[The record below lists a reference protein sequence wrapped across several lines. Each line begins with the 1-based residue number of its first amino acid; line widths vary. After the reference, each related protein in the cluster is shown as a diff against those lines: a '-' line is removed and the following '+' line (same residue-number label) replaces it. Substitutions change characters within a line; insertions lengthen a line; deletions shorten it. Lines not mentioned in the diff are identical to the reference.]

1 MCWDFVGTTIEK
13 VKVSCKLQSIVFNF
27 IITFSTKGVLKWR
40 MFGMYLEIGLHIS
53 YISHWNWKETVTYI
67 YWTALFL
74 DHKRPSCMP
83 LTFLIMKISYWIY
96 AANNLGKNVSWIYIF
111 WYLIYHANTSWSWS
125 VGEYNLV
132 EIYICIEY
140 ILPTIWGIYVSL
152 IYILVGYI
160 MQTVGGMN
168 VSWVVSVRPSGAELG
183 NIYISKYIFVLDICS
198 KRFWEN
204 M

>member
-1 MCWDFVGTTIEK
+1 MCWDFVGMTIEK
-13 VKVSCKLQSIVFNF
+13 VKVSCKLQRIVFNF

-96 AANNLGKNVSWIYIF
+96 AANNLGNKCQLNTYMWVLDISGQNLGAGRFVGVPVRPSGTLLGNINLYWIYAANTLGIF
-111 WYLIYHANTSWSWS
+111 FYYYIYHANSF
-125 VGEYNLV
+125 
-132 EIYICIEY
+132 
-140 ILPTIWGIYVSL
+140 
-152 IYILVGYI
+152 
-160 MQTVGGMN
+160 GMN
-168 VSWVVSVRPSGAELG
+168 VSWVVFVPFRAGDTLF
-183 NIYISKYIFVLDICS
+183 IFYLCL
-198 KRFWEN
+198 K
-204 M
+204 

>member
-13 VKVSCKLQSIVFNF
+13 VKVSCKLQRIVFNF
-27 IITFSTKGVLKWR
+27 IITFSTKEVLKWR

-83 LTFLIMKISYWIY
+83 LTFF
-96 AANNLGKNVSWIYIF
+96 NNENFLLDICSPQFGEKMSVEYIF

-168 VSWVVSVRPSGAELG
+168 VS
-183 NIYISKYIFVLDICS
+183 
-198 KRFWEN
+198 
-204 M
+204 

>member
-13 VKVSCKLQSIVFNF
+13 VKVSCKLQRIVFNF

-96 AANNLGKNVSWIYIF
+96 AANNLGNIYF
-111 WYLIYHANTSWSWS
+111 
-125 VGEYNLV
+125 G
-132 EIYICIEY
+132 
-140 ILPTIWGIYVSL
+140 IW
-152 IYILVGYI
+152 YI
-160 MQTVGGMN
+160 MPTQVGVG
-168 VSWVVSVRPSGAELG
+168 VLG
-183 NIYISKYIFVLDICS
+183 NIIWLKYIFVLNIYCQQFGEYMS
-198 KRFWEN
+198 VWYIFWLDTSCKQLGGW

>member
-1 MCWDFVGTTIEK
+1 MCWDFVGMTIQTMINHWKSES
-13 VKVSCKLQSIVFNF
+13 VCKSQHIVFNF

-96 AANNLGKNVSWIYIF
+96 AANNLGKKCQLNIYF
-111 WYLIYHANTSWSWS
+111 
-125 VGEYNLV
+125 G
-132 EIYICIEY
+132 
-140 ILPTIWGIYVSL
+140 IW
-152 IYILVGYI
+152 YI
-160 MQTVGGMN
+160 MPAQVGVG
-168 VSWVVSVRPSGAELG
+168 VLG
-183 NIYISKYIFVLDICS
+183 NII
-198 KRFWEN
+198 
-204 M
+204 

>member
-1 MCWDFVGTTIEK
+1 MANVWYVLGNWTTYIIHFTLK
-13 VKVSCKLQSIVFNF
+13 LKRNGHIHILDGSVSWPQKAFLYAFNF
-27 IITFSTKGVLKWR
+27 FNN
-40 MFGMYLEIGLHIS
+40 E
-53 YISHWNWKETVTYI
+53 N
-67 YWTALFL
+67 FL
-74 DHKRPSCMP
+74 LDICSQQ
-83 LTFLIMKISYWIY
+83 
-96 AANNLGKNVSWIYIF
+96 LGEKMSVEYIF

>member
-1 MCWDFVGTTIEK
+1 MCWDRSQQLPSHTPTIHPSQFFGLNSFSVPKTNVASLQRYMCWDFVGMTIQTMINHWKSES
-13 VKVSCKLQSIVFNF
+13 VCKSQHIVFNF

-96 AANNLGKNVSWIYIF
+96 AANNLGKKCQLNIYF
-111 WYLIYHANTSWSWS
+111 
-125 VGEYNLV
+125 G
-132 EIYICIEY
+132 
-140 ILPTIWGIYVSL
+140 IW
-152 IYILVGYI
+152 YI
-160 MQTVGGMN
+160 MPAQVGVG
-168 VSWVVSVRPSGAELG
+168 VLG
-183 NIYISKYIFVLDICS
+183 NII
-198 KRFWEN
+198 
-204 M
+204 

>member
-1 MCWDFVGTTIEK
+1 MQPTI
-13 VKVSCKLQSIVFNF
+13 
-27 IITFSTKGVLKWR
+27 W
-40 MFGMYLEIGLHIS
+40 
-53 YISHWNWKETVTYI
+53 
-67 YWTALFL
+67 
-74 DHKRPSCMP
+74 
-83 LTFLIMKISYWIY
+83 
-96 AANNLGKNVSWIYIF
+96 GKMSVEYIF
-111 WYLIYHANTSWSWS
+111 WYFIYHANTSWSWS
-125 VGEYNLV
+125 VGEYDLV